1 MNSGSGKRRIILA
14 IIALI
19 IVAVAIFAWV
29 AYQFDQGSRQ
39 SERHDY
45 TYSID
50 LSYTTTIDNVTL
62 FLPVPEMNGTPVFVD
77 ALVNG
82 TRYGVPADWNL
93 SIADVNGTPM
103 LAIRAAKM
111 VPEYHGYPIP
121 AEPGVSPSQTTLQP
135 ATEYSSTTPVLIP
148 VHMVTTNTA
157 NVTIDTRNPL
167 GHEPVF
173 APDGQFTPGTGTIP
187 QTQGAGYTHK
197 VPVYVWYTS
206 DRAAMVSLHLSI
218 QGTNSI
224 WRGGWVYNTYE
235 DTVTLELDHGMG
247 WEEGEGFLITGEGVY
262 Y

>member
-1 MNSGSGKRRIILA
+1 MNSGSGKRRIWLV

-19 IVAVAIFAWV
+19 IVAAAIFAWV

-62 FLPVPEMNGTPVFVD
+62 FLPVPELNGAPVLAG

-82 TRYGVPADWNL
+82 TGYGVPADWNL

-103 LAIRAAKM
+103 LAIRAARM
-111 VPEYHGYPIP
+111 VPEYRGYPMP
-121 AEPGVSPSQTTLQP
+121 AEPGVSPNQTTLQP

-148 VHMVTTNTA
+148 VHMVAIDTT
-157 NVTIDTRNPL
+157 NVTINTRHPL

-173 APDGQFTPGTGTIP
+173 APDGQFTPETRTIP
-187 QTQGAGYTHK
+187 PIQGTGYTHM

-206 DRAAMVSLHLSI
+206 DRVATLSLHLSI

-224 WRGGWVYNTYE
+224 WRGGWIYNKYE
-235 DTVTLELDHGMG
+235 DTVTLEPGHGSG
-247 WEEGEGFLITGEGVY
+247 WKEGEGLLITGEGVY